1 MILGADGRHMICD
14 GDNCT
19 EIADVLVAFHPEL
32 MKSTHSDSVA
42 EGWLFEI
49 RQGFTLNFCPSC
61 ARKRL
66 KQIGGISI

>member
-1 MILGADGRHMICD
+1 MTLGEDGRHMICD
-14 GDNCT
+14 GANCA
-19 EIADVLVAFHPEL
+19 EIADVLMAFHPEL
-32 MKSTHSDSVA
+32 LKPNYSDSIV

-66 KQIGGISI
+66 KQIRDISG